1 MSGRDDLREAAHH
14 QTRELGP
21 RTATVELEAHRTAL
35 DLPASGRPRAVTLV
49 PGAVGVDRRTA
60 IARSKRIRPVV
71 ISVPIDD
78 YDDPEGTRKIL
89 TSIKAEAVIVV
100 VDAARPLAQITAWVR
115 ALEQVDAIALDG
127 ALDAGSPAAVL
138 GLDVPVIRVDGIAV
152 DRIGWAALLCAQLA
166 ARDAS

>member
-1 MSGRDDLREAAHH
+1 
-14 QTRELGP
+14 
-21 RTATVELEAHRTAL
+21 
-35 DLPASGRPRAVTLV
+35 
-49 PGAVGVDRRTA
+49 
-60 IARSKRIRPVV
+60 VV
-71 ISVPIDD
+71 ISVPIEG
-78 YDDPEGTRKIL
+78 YDDPDGLRKVL

-100 VDAARPLAQITAWVR
+100 VDASRPLAEITAWVQ

-166 ARDAS
+166 AMDAP